1 MKGSIG
7 EYLTHLS
14 KFKTMKG
21 DIKPGIV
28 KNGELVVKFDTHEGN
43 EFFIMFFF
51 YLFRFFLEL
60 DEWHNQF
67 KESYSE
73 YGSLLKGFHRAFQ
86 MKGDL
91 VFFFYIKIIPHF

>member
-1 MKGSIG
+1 MGGSIG

-51 YLFRFFLEL
+51 IYF
-60 DEWHNQF
+60 
-67 KESYSE
+67 
-73 YGSLLKGFHRAFQ
+73 
-86 MKGDL
+86 
-91 VFFFYIKIIPHF
+91 VFF